1 MDDLWKQARDRLP
14 AFFPDATLRG
24 QVKGRLLQIPLPER
38 LEYFEGDDDIEVR
51 ESLKT
56 LLPGVGAAGNI
67 GGHRVVCT

>member
-1 MDDLWKQARDRLP
+1 MDDLWKQAKDRLP
-14 AFFPDATLRG
+14 ALFPDATLRG

-56 LLPGVGAAGNI
+56 LLPGAAGNDFVTRAL
-67 GGHRVVCT
+67 GT